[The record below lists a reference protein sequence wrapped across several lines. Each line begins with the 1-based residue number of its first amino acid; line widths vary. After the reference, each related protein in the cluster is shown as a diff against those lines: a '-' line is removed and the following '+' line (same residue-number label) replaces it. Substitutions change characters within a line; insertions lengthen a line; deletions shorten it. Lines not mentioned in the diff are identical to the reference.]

1 MGRRKKVK
9 MEEFEDDEGSWLLS
23 YADMMTLI
31 ACFFILLM
39 AFANFDPVGFT
50 KKTKVISQ
58 HFNKDKFKNSETK
71 MKILSEEIAKHPE
84 IETKSKITV
93 HDSEIVISFSGTVL
107 FGAGGYKLNNQAT
120 VAVDTLIDII
130 KTFDP
135 GFNILVEGHSDNQKN
150 EESSLTSSWAVAG
163 ARAASVVERF
173 EYFGFDPKKLKAIS
187 WGDSKPLL
195 PNADKEGNP
204 IPQNIKMNRRV
215 IIKVIEPL
223 GKDKN
228 YKLGLGV
235 YFD

>member
-130 KTFDP
+130 KT
-135 GFNILVEGHSDNQKN
+135 
-150 EESSLTSSWAVAG
+150 
-163 ARAASVVERF
+163 
-173 EYFGFDPKKLKAIS
+173 
-187 WGDSKPLL
+187 
-195 PNADKEGNP
+195 
-204 IPQNIKMNRRV
+204 
-215 IIKVIEPL
+215 
-223 GKDKN
+223 
-228 YKLGLGV
+228 
-235 YFD
+235 